1 MNKNDFVNTVYKA
14 ARKLIYVA
22 NQKNP
27 RRMERLFLN
36 VPINNDKDEYVDITA
51 EYEITEDGDV
61 GDLWI
66 DFSYNRGEFNAW
78 IRRPALD
85 LKEIR
90 KAAEELFQI
99 SKEEWI

>member
-1 MNKNDFVNTVYKA
+1 MNKNDFINAHYKA
-14 ARKLIYVA
+14 ACELIDA
-22 NQKNP
+22 AKMENP
-27 RRMERLFLN
+27 RRMKHLFLN
-36 VPINNDKDEYVDITA
+36 VPISDDEYIDITA

-66 DFSYNRGEFNAW
+66 DFDYSRGEFGTW
-78 IRRPALD
+78 MRRPAID

-99 SKEEWI
+99 SKEEWL

>member
-1 MNKNDFVNTVYKA
+1 MNKNDFINTICEA
-14 ARKLIYVA
+14 AEKLITA
-22 NQKNP
+22 AKQENP
-27 RRMERLFLN
+27 RRMKHLFLN
-36 VPINNDKDEYVDITA
+36 VPISNDKDEYVDITA

-66 DFSYNRGEFNAW
+66 DFDYSKGEFNAW